1 MATKAAKKKAGGTK
15 KAAAAAKPKAPAKG
29 RPARAK
35 AAAKSAPRA
44 SAKVKAKVKAKAAAR
59 PGIKARQKP
68 ETLRLRGLSVS
79 YTVGDLAKSLRFYV
93 DGMGFTVN
101 SRWEKDGQLM
111 GVMLLAGDCELGLSQ
126 DDWAKGTDRVKGVG
140 FRVYAETAQ
149 DLGKLAKR
157 IRAQGFSADGPKKET
172 WGATTVTAT
181 DPDGFVITFHDPMD

>member
-1 MATKAAKKKAGGTK
+1 MATKAVKKKAGGAK
-15 KAAAAAKPKAPAKG
+15 KSAAAMKPKAPAKG
-29 RPARAK
+29 TPARAK
-35 AAAKSAPRA
+35 TGARSASSSKP
-44 SAKVKAKVKAKAAAR
+44 KAKATAR

-79 YTVGDLAKSLRFYV
+79 YTVGDLARSLSFYV

-101 SRWEKDGQLM
+101 SRWEKDGKLM

-126 DDWAKGTDRVKGVG
+126 DDWGKGKDRVKGVG

-157 IRAQGFSADGPKKET
+157 IRAQGFSAEGPKKET